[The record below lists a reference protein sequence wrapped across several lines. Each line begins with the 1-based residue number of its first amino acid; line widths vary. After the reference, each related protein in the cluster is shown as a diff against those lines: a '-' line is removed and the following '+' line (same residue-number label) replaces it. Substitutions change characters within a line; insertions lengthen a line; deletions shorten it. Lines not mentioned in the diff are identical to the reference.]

1 MARGF
6 SEQELTEI
14 RKQLID
20 EARNQYRTRGFKTG
34 IKDLTEAIGIAP
46 GSFYK
51 FYSSKEELIFTIL
64 EEEEVSIKETLLNEF
79 NQVAFR
85 SPEQIASFLIR
96 GIELANGNPFIELM
110 MSPTQM
116 SALSR
121 KVPKELLER
130 HMNRDQFSLEKLLP
144 LKNHPQKETIGS
156 VIRAF
161 FLLTMHKREIGE
173 DEFQNTLHFY
183 ANALAHE
190 ILREG

>member
-6 SEQELTEI
+6 SKQELTEI
-14 RKQLID
+14 RQQLID

-34 IKDLTEAIGIAP
+34 IKDLTDAIGIAP

-51 FYSSKEELIFTIL
+51 FYTSKEELIFTIL
-64 EEEEVSIKETLLNEF
+64 EEEEASIKEILFNEF
-79 NQVAFR
+79 NHMAFT
-85 SPEQIASFLIR
+85 SPNEIACFLIR
-96 GIELANGNPFIELM
+96 GVELATGNPFIELM

-116 SALSR
+116 SAISR
-121 KVPKELLER
+121 KVPKERLER
-130 HMNRDQFSLEKLLP
+130 HMNHDQLSLEKLLP
-144 LKNHPQKETIGS
+144 LQDHPQKKTIGS

-161 FLLTMHKREIGE
+161 FLLTMHQREIGQ